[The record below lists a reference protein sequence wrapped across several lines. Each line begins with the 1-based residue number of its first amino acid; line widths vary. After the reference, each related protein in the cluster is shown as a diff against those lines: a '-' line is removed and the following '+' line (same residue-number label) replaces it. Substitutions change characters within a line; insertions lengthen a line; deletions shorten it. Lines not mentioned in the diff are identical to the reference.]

1 MYLHIFKYA
10 YLKKSHS
17 GERIMENKNFFNSST
32 RMIAD
37 TLKFNKNCEGWGR
50 KYYHHLD
57 DGITYEQFTKCS
69 QKVLVLI

>member
-1 MYLHIFKYA
+1 
-10 YLKKSHS
+10 
-17 GERIMENKNFFNSST
+17 MENKNFFNSST